1 MKMKLS
7 ELSTL
12 LNKIIEHTEVDL
24 EVGIVTKLPYPTIGS
39 HPMTA
44 VKSISAGFD
53 WDHGMLMI
61 WPESN
66 LAPEESR
73 LKEMFDKLEK
83 VRYKELNENRELKR
97 QIKELE
103 KKLEAKE

>member
-1 MKMKLS
+1 MKLS
-7 ELSTL
+7 ELSRQ
-12 LNKIIEHTEVDL
+12 LNEIIKHTEVDL
-24 EVGIVTKLPYPTIGS
+24 EVGIVTKVPYPTIGS

-53 WDHGMLMI
+53 WDHGNLMI

-66 LAPEESR
+66 LAPEEKR

-83 VRYKELNENRELKR
+83 ERYKEYNENRELKR
-97 QIKELE
+97 KIKELE